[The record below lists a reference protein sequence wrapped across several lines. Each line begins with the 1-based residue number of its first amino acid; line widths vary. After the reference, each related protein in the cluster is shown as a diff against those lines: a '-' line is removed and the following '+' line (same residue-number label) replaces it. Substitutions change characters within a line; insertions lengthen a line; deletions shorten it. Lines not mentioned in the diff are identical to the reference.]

1 MKHPLT
7 HRTAARMGRVAVLAG
22 GLALWGVAPAFA
34 EYAVQSGD
42 VIEISVAGLPDLKQR
57 STVGLAGEIAVPMI
71 APVRVA
77 GLSLPE
83 VQKKIKAELS
93 QKLYQQHASDGREA
107 VTAISPEAVMVS
119 IVEYRPV
126 YLSGDVTKPGA
137 QTYRPGMTVRQAVAL
152 AGGYEIMRF
161 RMNNPFLESADLRT
175 EYQTLWMQFVKQ
187 QATIWRLQ
195 NEMDPSRKGGPSLE
209 QMTQAPLPEAELA
222 RVRDIAKQELAL
234 RQGQNDAERGHLQK
248 AVTLA
253 SSQIDLLKSR
263 QGKDNE
269 NVQVDSADYEK
280 LKEFSSRGNVPMT
293 RLSEARRLYL
303 FSATQSLQTEV
314 QLTTTLR
321 EKEEAERKVGRFWED
336 RRKEILSQLAESNVE
351 LNRIRSRLQAVGEKI
366 TYTGMIRSQLTRGG
380 ASNPVIK
387 VYRAASGGGGESVV
401 DEDAEIFPG
410 DTVEVALHTETPLAK
425 LQD

>member
-1 MKHPLT
+1 
-7 HRTAARMGRVAVLAG
+7 
-22 GLALWGVAPAFA
+22 
-34 EYAVQSGD
+34 
-42 VIEISVAGLPDLKQR
+42 
-57 STVGLAGEIAVPMI
+57 
-71 APVRVA
+71 
-77 GLSLPE
+77 
-83 VQKKIKAELS
+83 
-93 QKLYQQHASDGREA
+93 
-107 VTAISPEAVMVS
+107 
-119 IVEYRPV
+119 
-126 YLSGDVTKPGA
+126 
-137 QTYRPGMTVRQAVAL
+137 
-152 AGGYEIMRF
+152 
-161 RMNNPFLESADLRT
+161 
-175 EYQTLWMQFVKQ
+175 MQFVKQ

-195 NEMDPSRKGGPSLE
+195 AEMDPSRKGGPSLE

-314 QLTTTLR
+314 QLTHHDAR
-321 EKEEAERKVGRFWED
+321 EGRGRTQGRALLGGSPQGDPEPARRIQCRAEPDPLPAAGG
-336 RRKEILSQLAESNVE
+336 RRKDHLYGHDPLAAHPRRGLQPGDQGVSRG
-351 LNRIRSRLQAVGEKI
+351 LRRRGRIPI
-366 TYTGMIRSQLTRGG
+366 
-380 ASNPVIK
+380 
-387 VYRAASGGGGESVV
+387 V

>member
-1 MKHPLT
+1 M
-7 HRTAARMGRVAVLAG
+7 
-22 GLALWGVAPAFA
+22 
-34 EYAVQSGD
+34 
-42 VIEISVAGLPDLKQR
+42 AGLPDLKQR
-57 STVGLAGEIAVPMI
+57 SVVGLAGEIAVPMI
-71 APVRVA
+71 APVQVA
-77 GLSLPE
+77 GLTLPD

-161 RMNNPFLESADLRT
+161 RMNNPFLKLADLRN
-175 EYQTLWMQFVKQ
+175 EYQTLWMQYVKQ

-195 NEMDPSRKGGPSLE
+195 AEMDPNRKGGPSLE
-209 QMTQAPLPEAELA
+209 QMTQAPLPEAELSRA
-222 RVRDIAKQELAL
+222 RDIARQELAL

-269 NVQVDSADYEK
+269 NVQVDAADYDK

-314 QLTTTLR
+314 QLTTTMR
-321 EKEEAERKVGRFWED
+321 EKEEAERKVARFWED
-336 RRKEILSQLAESNVE
+336 RRKEILNQLGDANVA
-351 LNRIRSRLQAVGEKI
+351 LNTTRSRLQAVGEKI
-366 TYTGMIRSQLTRGG
+366 TYTGVIRSQLTRGG
-380 ASNPVIK
+380 GASPVIK
-387 VYRAASGGGGESVV
+387 VFRASAGGGGESVV